1 MDRERAETHLRQ
13 VAEAGLRSGD
23 GGRVL
28 RVAQVLTAVG
38 ALDDE
43 VAAQIL
49 ADFDLATGARQADPA
64 SRRRLLSGRAAHP
77 PRPART
83 AGRPGGR
90 AVPFGLPVPVRGAAG
105 PAELCLL
112 SYAQPAARGL
122 LTLIARV
129 SGQAVPAA
137 TR

>member
-28 RVAQVLTAVG
+28 RVAQALLAVG

-49 ADFDLATGARQADPA
+49 GDFDLATGTLIRPAGAACSPGRRRGRLVRCERPGLPRQAAA
-64 SRRRLLSGRAAHP
+64 SSRSG
-77 PRPART
+77 
-83 AGRPGGR
+83 
-90 AVPFGLPVPVRGAAG
+90 
-105 PAELCLL
+105 
-112 SYAQPAARGL
+112 S
-122 LTLIARV
+122 
-129 SGQAVPAA
+129 
-137 TR
+137 